1 MSTTD
6 EGTGWKVADVNEIP
20 PVKPDWPATWKSVR
34 HHFGISAFGINAV
47 TKDAGN
53 VLIPEHDEGSSG
65 QEEIYFIHTGEVRA
79 TLDGE
84 AVTVEAGGMISVGP
98 AVRRKVEATASPTTL
113 LVVGGTPGKAYEIG
127 DWET

>member
-1 MSTTD
+1 MSTTR

-53 VLIPEHDEGSSG
+53 VLIPEHDEGSSA
-65 QEEIYFIHTGEVRA
+65 QEEIYFVHTGEVRA

-84 AVTVEAGGMISVGP
+84 AVTVQAGGMISVGP
-98 AVRRKVEATASPTTL
+98 AVTRKLEATASPTTL
-113 LVVGGTPGKAYEIG
+113 VAVGATPHKAYEIG
-127 DWET
+127 DWEK

>member
-1 MSTTD
+1 MSTTH

-65 QEEIYFIHTGEVRA
+65 QEEIYFVHTGEVRA

-84 AVTVEAGGMISVGP
+84 AVTVQAGGMISVGP